1 MVTRYSVVDAL
12 NLLDTAQREG
22 DIFGQTARGFAH
34 WLEKY
39 ADNRTAWH
47 HGVLHQ
53 LEDWIEENEEPT
65 SHGLLRGPEMAPA
78 IGAFVEGMPDLN

>member
-1 MVTRYSVVDAL
+1 MVTRYSVADAL

-47 HGVLHQ
+47 HGILHH
-53 LEDWIEENEEPT
+53 LENWMEENEESTGP
-65 SHGLLRGPEMAPA
+65 GLFRGPEMATA
-78 IGAFVEGMPDLN
+78 IGEFVEGMLDLN

>member
-47 HGVLHQ
+47 HGVLHH
-53 LEDWIEENEEPT
+53 LEDWIEENEGST
-65 SHGLLRGPEMAPA
+65 SHGLLRGPEMATA
-78 IGAFVEGMPDLN
+78 IGEFVEGMLDLN

>member
-1 MVTRYSVVDAL
+1 MITNNRLDEARE
-12 NLLDTAQREG
+12 LLVMAQNGE

-47 HGVLHQ
+47 HGVLHH
-53 LEDWIEENEEPT
+53 LEDWIEENEEST
-65 SHGLLRGPEMAPA
+65 SHGLLRGPEMATA
-78 IGAFVEGMPDLN
+78 IGEFVEGMLDLN

>member
-1 MVTRYSVVDAL
+1 MVKRYSVADAL
-12 NLLDTAQREG
+12 NVLDTPQREG

-47 HGVLHQ
+47 HGVLHH
-53 LEDWIEENEEPT
+53 LEDWIEENEEST
-65 SHGLLRGPEMAPA
+65 SHGLLRGPEMATA
-78 IGAFVEGMPDLN
+78 IGEFVEGMLDLN